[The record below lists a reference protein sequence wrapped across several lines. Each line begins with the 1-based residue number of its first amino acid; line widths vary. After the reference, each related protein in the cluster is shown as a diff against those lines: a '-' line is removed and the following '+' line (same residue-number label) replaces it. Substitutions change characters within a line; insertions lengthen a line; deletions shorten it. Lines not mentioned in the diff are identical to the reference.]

1 MNKMALAKEVF
12 QPGAIPA
19 YIGWKYPPWFQTEIM
34 ALFGRDVYTCTP
46 IFRAPCAQCGWTVS
60 SRRGYRHFM
69 RREESRIKLILNIQ
83 E

>member
-46 IFRAPCAQCGWTVS
+46 IFRAPCGQ
-60 SRRGYRHFM
+60 RGRAVLNSHAYRQ
-69 RREESRIKLILNIQ
+69 L
-83 E
+83 